1 MNHYC
6 VYSKDIYGGAFFR
19 DLNATQCEI
28 EIHLNRT
35 RFWLDPS
42 LPHHTQFYLKWSHVI
57 HTVDPRENLSSGL
70 VDV

>member
-6 VYSKDIYGGAFFR
+6 VLTRDLQGGALFR
-19 DLNATQCEI
+19 DLNSLQCEI

-42 LPHHTQFYLKWSHVI
+42 LPDHTQFYLKWSHVI
-57 HTVDPRENLSSGL
+57 HDVHPRENLSSGL